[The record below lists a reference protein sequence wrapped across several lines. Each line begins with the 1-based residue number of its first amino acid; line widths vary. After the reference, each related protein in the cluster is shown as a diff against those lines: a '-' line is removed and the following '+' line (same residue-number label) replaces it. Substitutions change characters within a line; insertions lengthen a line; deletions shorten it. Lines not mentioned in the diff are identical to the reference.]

1 MIICFSPGHRS
12 VPVDSVEL
20 VEIVSTNAFYRKIPA
35 YRFYSRKV
43 VIESREGEYEIAAHG
58 SLLYEMSGMSVEEL
72 IDYLKSVG
80 VVKVWVYKEL

>member
-1 MIICFSPGHRS
+1 M
-12 VPVDSVEL
+12 
-20 VEIVSTNAFYRKIPA
+20 STNAFYRKIPA

-80 VVKVWVYKEL
+80 VVKVWVYKGTNSIIAMEAGTVS